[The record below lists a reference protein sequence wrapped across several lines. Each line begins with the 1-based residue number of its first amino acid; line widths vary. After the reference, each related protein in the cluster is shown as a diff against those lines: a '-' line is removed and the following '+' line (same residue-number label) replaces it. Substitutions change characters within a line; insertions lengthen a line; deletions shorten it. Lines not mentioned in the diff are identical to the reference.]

1 MQQYGV
7 HLSETAVQRGHDP
20 FCLSQVWFGISNYTQ
35 DGTYLEGRMRSH
47 PLLAR
52 MGNDRLPA
60 QTHQEPVTMLDLDES
75 YSLKAQAEGS
85 DVYKAADWR

>member
-1 MQQYGV
+1 
-7 HLSETAVQRGHDP
+7 
-20 FCLSQVWFGISNYTQ
+20 
-35 DGTYLEGRMRSH
+35 MRSH

-52 MGNDRLPA
+52 MGNDALPA
-60 QTHQEPVTMLDLDES
+60 PMNREPVNMLDLDES